1 MKEQI
6 PGNIKK
12 RRVHEVL
19 ELSSLGEKKYYEQFI
34 GQILEGVSEVR
45 KDGRIVVHT
54 SNFIP
59 IVVDDKINNNEI
71 VLVRLGRIEKEMGY
85 GQVCEII
92 KV

>member
-1 MKEQI
+1 MKCW
-6 PGNIKK
+6 NYLLLVK
-12 RRVHEVL
+12 
-19 ELSSLGEKKYYEQFI
+19 KKYYEQFI